1 MPVIGGASLHNVTTS
16 GTFRRNRTCVDFCAK
31 TLSSFRRPKA
41 SDRWQDTSRGSETLS
56 NVPPAARLGYSGE
69 PCATFTTP
77 CSSIG
82 RLSLAEWIGLNACVR
97 GDSWSATSGAE
108 QPAGK
113 SNDSRPFRL
122 RTQGAMPR
130 CAHTSSTR
138 SNSRGLHSRARGRRI
153 SARGCIASAPAW
165 YARALDFSRIT
176 AHILSHRR
184 DIARYIRISNPSR
197 SRSTSSHRSA
207 RCHRRR
213 PIRCD
218 GIRWTTSVCAGRV
231 AFAHR

>member
-1 MPVIGGASLHNVTTS
+1 MQDP
-16 GTFRRNRTCVDFCAK
+16 FRPFVDQ
-31 TLSSFRRPKA
+31 RRPIDGRIPVGVRKHFRMSPPPHPTCA
-41 SDRWQDTSRGSETLS
+41 FVLWLPRA
-56 NVPPAARLGYSGE
+56 PAARLGYSGE
-69 PCATFTTP
+69 PCATLTP

-82 RLSLAEWIGLNACVR
+82 RLSLAEWIGLTACVR

-153 SARGCIASAPAW
+153 SARGYIASAPAW

-176 AHILSHRR
+176 AHILSQRR
-184 DIARYIRISNPSR
+184 DIARYIRIFNPSR

-218 GIRWTTSVCAGRV
+218 GIQWTTSVCGGRV
-231 AFAHR
+231 TFAHR

>member
-1 MPVIGGASLHNVTTS
+1 MAGYQSGFGNTFECPPRRTPPVRSCS
-16 GTFRRNRTCVDFCAK
+16 GCRERPRRDWVIRE
-31 TLSSFRRPKA
+31 
-41 SDRWQDTSRGSETLS
+41 SR
-56 NVPPAARLGYSGE
+56 VQRL
-69 PCATFTTP
+69 TP

-82 RLSLAEWIGLNACVR
+82 RLSLAEWIGLTACVR

-113 SNDSRPFRL
+113 SNDSRPFRV

-153 SARGCIASAPAW
+153 SARGYIASAPAW

-176 AHILSHRR
+176 AHISSQRRDMQGTFGFSTHPEAAVPRLSVRLDATDAAQSDAMASDGRLRYVLEGSLSHISKEGR
-184 DIARYIRISNPSR
+184 DAPITVQAGTRKISSK
-197 SRSTSSHRSA
+197 
-207 RCHRRR
+207 
-213 PIRCD
+213 
-218 GIRWTTSVCAGRV
+218 AG
-231 AFAHR
+231 

>member
-1 MPVIGGASLHNVTTS
+1 MAGYQSGFGNTFECPPRRTPPVRSCS
-16 GTFRRNRTCVDFCAK
+16 GCRERPRRDWVIRESRLQR
-31 TLSSFRRPKA
+31 LSP
-41 SDRWQDTSRGSETLS
+41 
-56 NVPPAARLGYSGE
+56 
-69 PCATFTTP
+69 
-77 CSSIG
+77 SSIG

-153 SARGCIASAPAW
+153 SARGYIASAPAW